1 VTTVFLLVLYLGQA
15 QQESNMMFA
24 DINRCKYFAA
34 RVMKQPANPQTKK
47 RYTAICRPV
56 EVDLSNPKVR
66 VYRWKDI
73 NVIERYLNEFL
84 MTQENDPLLKER
96 YIDYERDATGKAD
109 GKKEIGFGHT
119 YNPDKK
125 FFTAVTKDGKE
136 YKIPVKRKI
145 PGGATKT
152 YLTFQES
159 KDVARKDAMI
169 HRDSARKTIKNFDE
183 LPEELKMV
191 ATDID
196 LNVKG
201 KFNTFSELKK
211 GLENLDFDV
220 IKNEYE
226 RSGKIKGKQTLLD
239 RRNKPTLK
247 LIKDAEKK
255 VNFEYPPTQA
265 KREEPKEIEVEVSDI
280 EPPKSFKQAFA
291 EARANKDAEFTYS
304 GSRYNTRLKGE
315 TPQQYAAFLGK
326 DMPVQVA
333 RKGGMVIKNYK
344 ERT

>member
-1 VTTVFLLVLYLGQA
+1 
-15 QQESNMMFA
+15 M
-24 DINRCKYFAA
+24 
-34 RVMKQPANPQTKK
+34 
-47 RYTAICRPV
+47 
-56 EVDLSNPKVR
+56 
-66 VYRWKDI
+66 
-73 NVIERYLNEFL
+73 IERYLNEFL

-119 YNPDKK
+119 YSPDKK
-125 FFTAVTKDGKE
+125 CFIAVTKDGKE
-136 YKIPVKRKI
+136 YKKPVKRKV

-169 HRDSARKTIKNFDE
+169 HRVSARKTIKNFDE

-201 KFNTFSELKK
+201 KFNTFSKLKK

-220 IKNEYE
+220 IKNQYE
-226 RSGKIKGKQTLLD
+226 RSGLIDGKKKLLD

-265 KREEPKEIEVEVSDI
+265 KREEPKEIEVEVSEA

-291 EARANKDAEFTYS
+291 EARANKDAEFTY
-304 GSRYNTRLKGE
+304 GGDRYNTRLKGE

-326 DMPVQVA
+326 DRPVQVA
-333 RKGGMVIKNYK
+333 KKGGMVIKNYK
-344 ERT
+344 ERA